1 MEWTNGLGS
10 RTSEMNVR
18 LLSSNLP
25 STFQITCST
34 TINSVF
40 LGKVNVIILI
50 FYTLILPTLIYF
62 QITVTAN
69 FDKTL
74 ESVIGEAL
82 LSGVGGL
89 LMLNSN
95 LIKTVSLFLL
105 IINYP
110 L

>member
-1 MEWTNGLGS
+1 MVTWS
-10 RTSEMNVR
+10 RGAASTKSTMFAR
-18 LLSSNLP
+18 LTSSNL
-25 STFQITCST
+25 SNTLNITCTST
-34 TINSVF
+34 ISSVY
-40 LGKVNVIILI
+40 LRKVNVIAYLMRID
-50 FYTLILPTLIYF
+50 FYSLIYLK
-62 QITVTAN
+62 ITVKAKL
-69 FDKTL
+69 DKTL

-95 LIKTVSLFLL
+95 LIKTVSLFLM